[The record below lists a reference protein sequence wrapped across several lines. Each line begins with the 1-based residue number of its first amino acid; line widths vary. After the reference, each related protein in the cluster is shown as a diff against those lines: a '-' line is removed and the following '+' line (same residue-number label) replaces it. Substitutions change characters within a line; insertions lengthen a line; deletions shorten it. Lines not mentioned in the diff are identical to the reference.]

1 MTKVIF
7 FTQKN
12 APLMTLWGVRVL
24 TADLVYTGYTNCAK
38 LTVTTLENF
47 EFQ

>member
-12 APLMTLWGVRVL
+12 APLMTLWGVWIL
-24 TADLVYTGYTNCAK
+24 TADLVYTVHTNCAK
-38 LTVTTLENF
+38 LMVTTLGIF